1 MAPEFPSNTERREG
15 LITRRLVVKFG
26 TRNLCRT
33 TENGGIELSQEIFDD
48 YARQI
53 VELQRQGV
61 QVIVVSSGAIQA
73 GKEDL
78 QSSGIQDRLTKQGI
92 AGVGQPLL
100 MSRWR
105 EAIVKAGG
113 RGVSQLLLTYTNWS
127 NEKERRDAIQD
138 IFNWL
143 NVGLIPIINENDP
156 IADQEIQSWERR
168 ISENDRLAVM
178 TALKIGAD
186 SLLNLTD
193 EGGIYTDDPKKN
205 PSARLLE
212 EIPAWRSSR
221 VKELTGVVNFEQSEK
236 GVIQGAQAKWR
247 EVSRFYN
254 DRGGNRAA
262 IAGWQ
267 ENVILDFAFGR
278 PVGTMIGTGIRIKDA
293 ASHLEGGIA

>member
-1 MAPEFPSNTERREG
+1 MIPEFSGSVERREG

-26 TRNLCRT
+26 TRNLCKA
-33 TENGGIELSQEIFDD
+33 TENGGMELSQEIIDD

-61 QVIVVSSGAIQA
+61 EIIVVSSGAIQA
-73 GKEDL
+73 GKEAL
-78 QSSGIQDRLTKQGI
+78 QSSGVQENILTKQDI

-100 MSRWR
+100 MNRWR
-105 EAIVKAGG
+105 EAIIKAGG
-113 RGVSQLLLTYTNWS
+113 MGASQLLLTYTNWS
-127 NEKERRDAIQD
+127 NEKERKNVIQH
-138 IFNWL
+138 IFNVL
-143 NVGLIPIINENDP
+143 NTGLIPIINENDP
-156 IADQEIQSWERR
+156 IADQEIRSWEGR

-205 PSARLLE
+205 PNARLLE

-221 VKELTGVVNFEQSEK
+221 ARELTGVVNFEESEK
-236 GVIQGAQAKWR
+236 GVIQGAQAKWK

-254 DRGGNRAA
+254 RGGKRVA

-267 ENVILDFAFGR
+267 ENVILDFAWGR
-278 PVGTMIGTGIRIKDA
+278 PVGTVIGTGIRIR
-293 ASHLEGGIA
+293 ET